1 MGKYLLSPLSVVVV
15 LLCILAAVLYFKES
29 DTSAGGRGYRGG
41 ATPVVTAV
49 ATLNETRQTIE
60 AIGTAQANESVT
72 LSVQQSGIVEALF
85 FDDGDTVKEGQ
96 LLMKLDSKE
105 EQARLKELNISL
117 AEASRQLNRIQGLA
131 QDNVA
136 SQQLLDEQQGQVNV
150 LKAQVEVVESQ
161 LLELQVVAP
170 FSGVLGYRQ
179 VSKGALLR
187 PGDVMTTLDDI
198 TKIKVDFSVPETFF
212 SVIERGLMIEATAS
226 AATGVKFNGLV
237 SSVDSR
243 IDPIT
248 RAFTVRAI
256 IDNSDAHLRPGML
269 LNITVNG
276 NTVQRVSVPESA
288 LIPSGNGHYVYIVG
302 EEGKVSIRDVTI
314 GQRLPGTAEVVNGL
328 SEGEI
333 VVTQGAMK
341 LRPGSQVTATDKS

>member
-1 MGKYLLSPLSVVVV
+1 M
-15 LLCILAAVLYFKES
+15 
-29 DTSAGGRGYRGG
+29 
-41 ATPVVTAV
+41 
-49 ATLNETRQTIE
+49 
-60 AIGTAQANESVT
+60 
-72 LSVQQSGIVEALF
+72 
-85 FDDGDTVKEGQ
+85 
-96 LLMKLDSKE
+96 
-105 EQARLKELNISL
+105 
-117 AEASRQLNRIQGLA
+117 
-131 QDNVA
+131 
-136 SQQLLDEQQGQVNV
+136 
-150 LKAQVEVVESQ
+150 
-161 LLELQVVAP
+161 
-170 FSGVLGYRQ
+170 
-179 VSKGALLR
+179 
-187 PGDVMTTLDDI
+187 
-198 TKIKVDFSVPETFF
+198 
-212 SVIERGLMIEATAS
+212 
-226 AATGVKFNGLV
+226 